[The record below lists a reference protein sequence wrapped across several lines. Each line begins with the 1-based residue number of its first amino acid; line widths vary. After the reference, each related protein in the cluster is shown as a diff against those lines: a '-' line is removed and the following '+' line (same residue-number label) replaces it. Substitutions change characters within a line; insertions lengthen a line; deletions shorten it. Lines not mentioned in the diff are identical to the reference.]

1 MVSRTGQ
8 LSTTQDLLREAKDRQ
23 LQLDLSQKGIEIG
36 NLKVAADAAE
46 AEIATAKTE
55 MAKQQ
60 TRAAT
65 AERNLL
71 ELQQKIQWRTIT
83 AKQKQQFLDL
93 TKDIPKGSLA
103 ITSMDG
109 DPESAAFAKQ
119 LNDLFTAA
127 GWSPTLGSVTMVGG
141 TPMGLLLRV
150 PSLVPVKQ
158 DSPLFHAVILEKA
171 LEKIG
176 FQTGTLENKD
186 LPKDKGDL
194 LVGHKP

>member
-127 GWSPTLGSVTMVGG
+127 GW
-141 TPMGLLLRV
+141 R
-150 PSLVPVKQ
+150 
-158 DSPLFHAVILEKA
+158 PLKR
-171 LEKIG
+171 
-176 FQTGTLENKD
+176 
-186 LPKDKGDL
+186 
-194 LVGHKP
+194 